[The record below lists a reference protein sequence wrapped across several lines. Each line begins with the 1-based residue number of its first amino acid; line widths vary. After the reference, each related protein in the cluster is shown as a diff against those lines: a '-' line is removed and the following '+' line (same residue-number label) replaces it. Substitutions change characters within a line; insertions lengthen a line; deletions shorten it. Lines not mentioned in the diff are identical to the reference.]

1 MQYTKIKFYR
11 EDCGYDTDMDD
22 ESITISFDDLYIS
35 EESLTKIKE
44 TIASIDVHDAMGLDR
59 IKVSYWEDIEEY
71 RPIKGKRKGR
81 RKT

>member
-1 MQYTKIKFYR
+1 
-11 EDCGYDTDMDD
+11 MDD

-35 EESLTKIKE
+35 EENLTKIKE